1 MSEWHDYR
9 ADVPIHTVTGTLLR
23 RSGFSAPRGQGIR
36 DLLAWLPPGYESGE
50 RRYPVVY
57 MHDGQNLF
65 DAHTSYS
72 GEWQVDE
79 SMTALHDE
87 GLDAIIVGLP
97 HAGENRRFEYSPYPL
112 HLGDAHYSGYGDDYL
127 SWLIDS
133 VKPQVDGAFLTLP
146 DAAHTGI
153 AGSSMG
159 GLISLHGIITRPDA
173 FGFCAAFS
181 TAYWLGEHA
190 LRRTIESQGRGHG
203 MIYLDV
209 GTREGD
215 TLRGWNI
222 TSDDLDTAYVA
233 GVRELRDALLLT
245 GYKLDN
251 TLVYVE
257 DEGAA
262 HSESAWAR
270 RFPFAMR
277 HLLNSIEG

>member
-1 MSEWHDYR
+1 MNGWHDYT
-9 ADVPIHTVTGTLLR
+9 AGAAAHTVTGTLLR
-23 RSGFSAPRGQGIR
+23 RSGFPAPRGKGTR
-36 DLLAWLPPGYESGE
+36 DLLVWLPPGYDSGD

-79 SMTALHDE
+79 TMTALHDE

-97 HAGENRRFEYSPYPL
+97 NAGENRRFEYSPYPVQWD
-112 HLGDAHYSGYGDDYL
+112 GARYEGYGDAYVA
-127 SWLIDS
+127 WLIDV
-133 VKPQVDGAFLTLP
+133 VKPQVDSAFRTLP
-146 DAAHTGI
+146 DVAHTGI

-159 GLISLHGIITRPDA
+159 GLISLHALIMRPDA

-181 TAYWLGEHA
+181 TAYWLGENA
-190 LRRTIESQGRGHG
+190 LRRTIEGQGSGHG
-203 MIYLDV
+203 RVYLDV

-215 TLRGWNI
+215 TLRGWNLL
-222 TSDDLDTAYVA
+222 TDDLDAAYVA

-245 GYKLDN
+245 GYSPDS
-251 TLVYVE
+251 TLVYLE

-262 HSESAWAR
+262 HRESAWAR
-270 RFPFAMR
+270 RFPAAMR
-277 HLLNSIEG
+277 WLLDIDT